1 MADRDDV
8 QGKLCDIDHRRPAV
22 VRVTVI
28 ENGQRRTLNVCRE
41 HYAELRAR
49 QASPFE
55 SLFSGFGGGFR
66 DDLLGGF
73 FDEGG
78 AGDAPLDAGGMGE
91 APLGGGGA
99 RRARGDGGTSAPR
112 RAGGRG
118 RGAGPARESGDLTDS
133 MSDRAEAVRQAA
145 ART

>member
-1 MADRDDV
+1 MAERDEV
-8 QGKLCDIDHRRPAV
+8 QGKLCDIDHRRPAQ

-55 SLFSGFGGGFR
+55 SLFSGFGGGFG
-66 DDLLGGF
+66 DDLVGGF

-78 AGDAPLDAGGMGE
+78 VGGVGGGG
-91 APLGGGGA
+91 LGGGAG
-99 RRARGDGGTSAPR
+99 RGTPRGDGGTGRPR

-118 RGAGPARESGDLTDS
+118 RAP
-133 MSDRAEAVRQAA
+133 
-145 ART
+145 

>member
-1 MADRDDV
+1 MAESDEV

-66 DDLLGGF
+66 DDRLGGF

-78 AGDAPLDAGGMGE
+78 AGDAPLDAGGMCE
-91 APLGGGGA
+91 APVGGRPPGA
-99 RRARGDGGTSAPR
+99 GERGTSASR
-112 RAGGRG
+112 RAGTM
-118 RGAGPARESGDLTDS
+118 RGA
-133 MSDRAEAVRQAA
+133 
-145 ART
+145 

>member
-55 SLFSGFGGGFR
+55 SLFSGFGGGFG

-91 APLGGGGA
+91 APVGGA

-112 RAGGRG
+112 RAGGSGCRPFAGELG
-118 RGAGPARESGDLTDS
+118 RIGGPCRSH
-133 MSDRAEAVRQAA
+133 
-145 ART
+145 

>member
-55 SLFSGFGGGFR
+55 SLFSGFGGGFG
-66 DDLLGGF
+66 DDLVGGF

-78 AGDAPLDAGGMGE
+78 VGGGG
-91 APLGGGGA
+91 LGGGGLGGGA
-99 RRARGDGGTSAPR
+99 GRGTPRGDGGAGRPR

-118 RGAGPARESGDLTDS
+118 R
-133 MSDRAEAVRQAA
+133 
-145 ART
+145 

>member
-1 MADRDDV
+1 MAETDELEGR
-8 QGKLCDIDHRRPAV
+8 LCDIDHRRPAV

-66 DDLLGGF
+66 DDLPGGF

-78 AGDAPLDAGGMGE
+78 AAEAPPAAGGMGE
-91 APLGGGGA
+91 APVGGGG
-99 RRARGDGGTSAPR
+99 GG
-112 RAGGRG
+112 
-118 RGAGPARESGDLTDS
+118 
-133 MSDRAEAVRQAA
+133 
-145 ART
+145 

>member
-1 MADRDDV
+1 MADRDEV

-28 ENGQRRTLNVCRE
+28 ENGQRRTLNVGRE
-41 HYAELRAR
+41 HYAALRAR

-55 SLFSGFGGGFR
+55 SLFSGFGGGFG

-78 AGDAPLDAGGMGE
+78 AGE
-91 APLGGGGA
+91 APVGGGGA

-118 RGAGPARESGDLTDS
+118 RGAGPARE
-133 MSDRAEAVRQAA
+133 
-145 ART
+145 

>member
-55 SLFSGFGGGFR
+55 SLFSGFGGGFGN
-66 DDLLGGF
+66 DLLGGF

-78 AGDAPLDAGGMGE
+78 AGE
-91 APLGGGGA
+91 APPGGGGA
-99 RRARGDGGTSAPR
+99 RRARGDGGTAAPR

-118 RGAGPARESGDLTDS
+118 RAPGVDALARGL
-133 MSDRAEAVRQAA
+133 RGKGCAVQARPHHA
-145 ART
+145 

>member
-55 SLFSGFGGGFR
+55 SLFSGFGGGFG
-66 DDLLGGF
+66 DDLLGEF

-78 AGDAPLDAGGMGE
+78 RTEGGR
-91 APLGGGGA
+91 AGGA
-99 RRARGDGGTSAPR
+99 RAEGARARGP
-112 RAGGRG
+112 GRS
-118 RGAGPARESGDLTDS
+118 RDSSVDITDY
-133 MSDRAEAVRQAA
+133 MSDQAEE
-145 ART
+145 